1 MRCALTSGLCGLACV
16 LAAQVSLAGAA
27 PASGNSTSAPALAWP
42 QPLRASQELP
52 EVRVGPL
59 TVRRSSAFDALR
71 QLLAQSGTGIGLTY
85 AGAALPETLLRPV
98 EAANLEGRLPLL
110 VEQLA
115 QVAGFYYDYDAATR
129 VLTVSGDREFRVRL
143 PRNEAAAAAM
153 VQHIH
158 ALGGSHLDRGL
169 ADQGLVYTADRGAE
183 RRIVG
188 YLDAAWDKAPA
199 AASVTPKPPELP
211 GQRAKAASGLKAS
224 SGHPQKVRVS
234 KATPAPVV
242 HAVPLW
248 QVKPGELISQTF
260 ERWARRAGWRVVWQA
275 PELQTS
281 VGATLAGS
289 FQDAVMSVVQSLDQ
303 NGAAL
308 RPVFYAG
315 NRVLRLTGE
324 AQ

>member
-16 LAAQVSLAGAA
+16 LAAQLGLAGEA
-27 PASGNSTSAPALAWP
+27 PANGDSASVPALARP
-42 QPLRASQELP
+42 EPVRASQELP

-129 VLTVSGDREFRVRL
+129 VLTVSDDRQFRMRL
-143 PRNEAAAAAM
+143 PRNESAASAIM
-153 VQHIH
+153 QHIH
-158 ALGGSHLDRGL
+158 ALGGSNLDRRL
-169 ADQGLVYTADRGAE
+169 AAHGLVYTADREAE

-188 YLDAAWDKAPA
+188 YLDAAWDEAPA
-199 AASVTPKPPELP
+199 AASATPKRLEVPS
-211 GQRAKAASGLKAS
+211 QMAKAAIRLKAS
-224 SGHPQKVRVS
+224 SEHPQKVRVS
-234 KATPAPVV
+234 KATLVPVV

-260 ERWARRAGWRVVWQA
+260 ERWAGRAGWRVVWQA

-324 AQ
+324 TQ